1 MDPSGSSKP
10 NRWWLRLQI
19 PIVAAII
26 LLAGGLVLWLLA
38 RRGEERSREW
48 EAAASAA
55 LAANQPAPAPSASA
69 SPLGDL
75 AKIDISDLYP
85 KVKQRAEQWSPNPR
99 LISIAASP
107 VIGSKVDLTAADGEI
122 VYQFAARLEAMGH
135 EQPPGRLAL
144 HVTRQ
149 GIKAAP
155 GTEPEKGRTATA
167 VRDPLA
173 QAVPSDPGEPNCVS
187 DAAAKA
193 ARASGIPA
201 AMPMKVRYEVD
212 PILRRGVWIAKVD
225 GKRELDRVIDGKT
238 CAVVVRR

>member
-1 MDPSGSSKP
+1 MDPVGKP
-10 NRWWLRLQI
+10 NQWWPRLQI
-19 PIVAAII
+19 PLIGGIIV
-26 LLAGGLVLWLLA
+26 LAGGLVLWMLA

-55 LAANQPAPAPSASA
+55 LAANTPPPAPSASA

-75 AKIDISDLYP
+75 TKIDISDLYP

-149 GIKAAP
+149 GIKPAAVTEEKQRIEPASRNAKAAADP
-155 GTEPEKGRTATA
+155 G
-167 VRDPLA
+167 
-173 QAVPSDPGEPNCVS
+173 DPGEPNCVS
-187 DAAAKA
+187 DAAAMA
-193 ARASGIPA
+193 ARGSGIPA
-201 AMPMKVRYEVD
+201 NRPMKLRYEVD
-212 PILRRGVWIAKVD
+212 KILRRGVWIAKVD
-225 GKRELDRVIDGKT
+225 GKRELDRIIDGKT
-238 CAVVVRR
+238 CAIVVRR